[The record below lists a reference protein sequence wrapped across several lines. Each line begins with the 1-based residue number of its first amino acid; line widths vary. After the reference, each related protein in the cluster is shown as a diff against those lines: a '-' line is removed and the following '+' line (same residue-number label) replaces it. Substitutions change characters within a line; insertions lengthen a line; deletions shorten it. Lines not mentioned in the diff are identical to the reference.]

1 MKRFLFLLLFIASV
15 PVVFAALPD
24 KELVIK
30 NSNGAASY
38 AIKNLR
44 RITFNDGAMLVDMK
58 DGSTFSW
65 NTDWVNCVTF
75 GESEPGQGAAIDA
88 VALSASFE
96 VKDNMLF
103 VDCNASSRV
112 QLCMCDG
119 KVVYDGVCTGKTC
132 LDMNS
137 LPAGM
142 YVLRLDGCTYKIINR

>member
-1 MKRFLFLLLFIASV
+1 MKRFFLFFLINAAIASV
-15 PVVFAALPD
+15 VAAPD
-24 KELVIK
+24 KELVVVSSDATSRSSLKSIK
-30 NSNGAASY
+30 
-38 AIKNLR
+38 
-44 RITFNDGAMLVDMK
+44 RITFDGGLMLVDMK
-58 DGSTFSW
+58 DGSSMSW

-75 GESEPGQGAAIDA
+75 GESEPGQGTAIDA

-96 VKDNMLF
+96 VKDKMLF

-119 KVVYDGVCTGKTC
+119 KVVYDCVCTGKTC